1 MDAKEIL
8 EKYWGYSSF
17 RPLQEQIVLDSIAGH
32 DCLALLPTGGGKSI
46 CFQVPGIIREGI
58 TIVISPLIALM
69 QDQVNNLKKFGLRA
83 TAITSAMT
91 YREIDVALDNAVFQ
105 GIDFLYV
112 SPERLQTTL
121 FIERLKKM
129 NVGLLVVDEAH
140 CISEWGHDFR
150 PSYAQIGQFRDY
162 MPNTPILALT
172 ATATDKVR
180 TDIITKLNLK
190 TPKIHE
196 ASFERSNV
204 AYEIYE
210 VDNKVKSIIYFCQEH
225 KELTGIIYC
234 NTRKK
239 VKDTAAIL
247 SGIEISCAI
256 YHGGMEHEERKIAL
270 EEWMSGKKKIMI
282 ATNAFGMGIDKPN
295 VRFVLHHDFPETI
308 EAYFQEA
315 GRVGRDGEFSR
326 AISYLEKEDMS
337 HLMDSFTLKFP
348 SAEVVKAI
356 YKSICSYLKIAIG
369 SGKDET
375 YPIDLIAFKK
385 LYKFDLISTYNALQ
399 LLALNGDV
407 TFSESFFKPSNMKFT
422 IGNLELYNFQLQHD
436 KYSPLITLLSRNHSG
451 IFESFKVINEGQICK
466 LLKISK
472 NELVD
477 QLSSMEKQGI
487 LEINWQTTLPTIT
500 FIRERLPDDYLN
512 LSFEIYGER
521 KENALEKLTK
531 VQQFIESNTCRSI
544 ELLRYFGQEI
554 STCGHCD
561 NCLKKNGDEQ
571 SESLSNEVLSF
582 INSPKTYLELCAQ
595 FPFDIEQLKNTIRLL
610 QHEGKLTFNKGLFSL

>member
-1 MDAKEIL
+1 MEAKEVL

-17 RPLQEQIVLDSIAGH
+17 RPLQEQIVLDSIAGY

-150 PSYAQIGQFRDY
+150 PSYAQIGQFREY
-162 MPNTPILALT
+162 MLNTPILALT

-210 VDNKVKSIIYFCQEH
+210 VDNKIKSIIYFCQEH

-247 SGIEISCAI
+247 LGIEISCTI
-256 YHGGMEHEERKIAL
+256 YHGGMQHEERKIAL

-326 AISYLEKEDMS
+326 AISYLEKEDMG
-337 HLMDSFTLKFP
+337 HLMDSFNLKFP

-451 IFESFKVINEGQICK
+451 IFESFKVINEVQICK

-531 VQQFIESNTCRSI
+531 VQQFIESDTCRSI

-554 STCGHCD
+554 GPCGHCD

-582 INSPKTYLELCAQ
+582 IKSPKTYLELCAQ

>member
-17 RPLQEQIVLDSIAGH
+17 RPLQEQIVLDSINGF

-105 GIDFLYV
+105 GIDFLYI
-112 SPERLQTTL
+112 SPERLHTTL

-129 NVGLLVVDEAH
+129 KVGLLVVDEAH

-150 PSYAQIGQFRDY
+150 PSYAQIGLFRDY
-162 MPNTPILALT
+162 VPNTPILALT

-247 SGIEISCAI
+247 SSIEISCAI

-270 EEWMSGKKKIMI
+270 EEWMSGKKKIMV

-295 VRFVLHHDFPETI
+295 VRFVLHHDFPETL

-337 HLMDSFTLKFP
+337 HLKDSFNLKFP
-348 SAEVVKAI
+348 TAEVVKAI

-375 YPIDLIAFKK
+375 YPIDLIAFRK
-385 LYKFDLISTYNALQ
+385 LYKFDLISIYNSLQ

-436 KYSPLITLLSRNHSG
+436 KYLPLITLLSRNHSG

-554 STCGHCD
+554 SPCRHCD

>member
-1 MDAKEIL
+1 MDAKQIL

-112 SPERLQTTL
+112 SPERLQTAL

-150 PSYAQIGQFRDY
+150 PSYAQIGQLRDF

-172 ATATDKVR
+172 ATATEKVR

-256 YHGGMEHEERKIAL
+256 YHGGLQHEERKIAL

-326 AISYLEKEDMS
+326 AISYLEKEDMG
-337 HLMDSFTLKFP
+337 HLKDSFNLKFP

-472 NELVD
+472 NELVE

-554 STCGHCD
+554 SPCGHCD

-582 INSPKTYLELCAQ
+582 IKSPKTYLELCAQ

>member
-17 RPLQEQIVLDSIAGH
+17 RPLQEQIVLDSINGF

-105 GIDFLYV
+105 GIDFLYI
-112 SPERLQTTL
+112 SPERLHTTL

-129 NVGLLVVDEAH
+129 KVGLLVVDEAH

-150 PSYAQIGQFRDY
+150 PSYAQIGLFRDY
-162 MPNTPILALT
+162 VPNTPILALT

-247 SGIEISCAI
+247 SSIEISCAI

-270 EEWMSGKKKIMI
+270 EEWMSGKKKIMV

-295 VRFVLHHDFPETI
+295 VRFVLHHDFPETL

-337 HLMDSFTLKFP
+337 HLKDSFNLKFP
-348 SAEVVKAI
+348 TAEVVKAI

-375 YPIDLIAFKK
+375 YPIDLIAFRK
-385 LYKFDLISTYNALQ
+385 LYKFDLISIYNSLQ

-436 KYSPLITLLSRNHSG
+436 KYLPLITLLSRNHSG

-554 STCGHCD
+554 SPCGHCD

>member
-1 MDAKEIL
+1 MDAKEVL

-17 RPLQEQIVLDSIAGH
+17 RPLQEQIVLDSIAGY

-112 SPERLQTTL
+112 SPERLQTAL

-247 SGIEISCAI
+247 FGIEISCAI
-256 YHGGMEHEERKIAL
+256 YHGGLQHEERKIAL

-326 AISYLEKEDMS
+326 AISYLEKEDMG
-337 HLMDSFTLKFP
+337 HLMDSFNLKFP

-385 LYKFDLISTYNALQ
+385 LYKYDLISTYNALQ

-472 NELVD
+472 NELV
-477 QLSSMEKQGI
+477 
-487 LEINWQTTLPTIT
+487 
-500 FIRERLPDDYLN
+500 
-512 LSFEIYGER
+512 
-521 KENALEKLTK
+521 
-531 VQQFIESNTCRSI
+531 
-544 ELLRYFGQEI
+544 
-554 STCGHCD
+554 
-561 NCLKKNGDEQ
+561 
-571 SESLSNEVLSF
+571 
-582 INSPKTYLELCAQ
+582 
-595 FPFDIEQLKNTIRLL
+595 EQLKNTIRLL

>member
-32 DCLALLPTGGGKSI
+32 DCIALLPTGGGKSI
-46 CFQVPGIIREGI
+46 CFQVPGIIRDGI

-69 QDQVNNLKKFGLRA
+69 QDQVSNLKKFGLRA

-150 PSYAQIGQFRDY
+150 PSYAQIGQFREY

-256 YHGGMEHEERKIAL
+256 YHGGMQHEERKIAL

-326 AISYLEKEDMS
+326 AISYLEKEDMG
-337 HLMDSFTLKFP
+337 HLKDSFNLKFP

-554 STCGHCD
+554 SPCGHCD

>member
-17 RPLQEQIVLDSIAGH
+17 RPLQEQIVLDSINGF

-105 GIDFLYV
+105 GIDFLYI
-112 SPERLQTTL
+112 SPERLHTTL

-129 NVGLLVVDEAH
+129 KVGLLVVDEAH

-150 PSYAQIGQFRDY
+150 PSYAQIGLFRDY
-162 MPNTPILALT
+162 VPNTPILALT

-247 SGIEISCAI
+247 SSIEISCAI

-270 EEWMSGKKKIMI
+270 EEWMSGKKKIMV

-295 VRFVLHHDFPETI
+295 VRFVLHHDFPETL

-337 HLMDSFTLKFP
+337 HLKDSFNLKFP
-348 SAEVVKAI
+348 TAEVVKAI

-375 YPIDLIAFKK
+375 YPIDLIAFRK
-385 LYKFDLISTYNALQ
+385 LYKFDLISIYNSLQ

-436 KYSPLITLLSRNHSG
+436 KYLPLITLLSRNHSG

-472 NELVD
+472 KDLVE

-554 STCGHCD
+554 SPCRHCD

>member
-32 DCLALLPTGGGKSI
+32 DCIALLPTGGGKSI
-46 CFQVPGIIREGI
+46 CFQVPGIIRDGI

-69 QDQVNNLKKFGLRA
+69 QDQVSNLKKFGLRA

-150 PSYAQIGQFRDY
+150 PSYAQIGQLRDF

-326 AISYLEKEDMS
+326 AISYLEKEDMG
-337 HLMDSFTLKFP
+337 HLKDSFNLKFP

-554 STCGHCD
+554 SPCGHCD

>member
-1 MDAKEIL
+1 
-8 EKYWGYSSF
+8 
-17 RPLQEQIVLDSIAGH
+17 
-32 DCLALLPTGGGKSI
+32 
-46 CFQVPGIIREGI
+46 
-58 TIVISPLIALM
+58 M

-112 SPERLQTTL
+112 SPERLQTAL

-150 PSYAQIGQFRDY
+150 PSYAQIGQLRDF

-172 ATATDKVR
+172 ATATEKVR

-239 VKDTAAIL
+239 VKDIAAIL
-247 SGIEISCAI
+247 LGIEISCAI
-256 YHGGMEHEERKIAL
+256 YHGGLQHEERKIAL

-326 AISYLEKEDMS
+326 AISYLEKEDMG
-337 HLMDSFTLKFP
+337 HLMDSFNLKFP

-385 LYKFDLISTYNALQ
+385 LYKYDLISTYNALQ

-472 NELVD
+472 KELVE

-554 STCGHCD
+554 SPCGHCD
-561 NCLKKNGDEQ
+561 NCLKKNGEEQ

-582 INSPKTYLELCAQ
+582 IKSPKTYLELCAQ
-595 FPFDIEQLKNTIRLL
+595 FPFDIEHLKNTIRLL

>member
-17 RPLQEQIVLDSIAGH
+17 RPLQEQIVLDSINGF

-105 GIDFLYV
+105 GIDFLYI
-112 SPERLQTTL
+112 SPERLHTTL

-129 NVGLLVVDEAH
+129 KVGLLVVDEAH

-150 PSYAQIGQFRDY
+150 PSYAQIGLFRDY
-162 MPNTPILALT
+162 VPNTPILALT

-247 SGIEISCAI
+247 SSIEISCAI

-295 VRFVLHHDFPETI
+295 VRFVLHHDFPETL

-337 HLMDSFTLKFP
+337 HLKDSFNLKFP
-348 SAEVVKAI
+348 TAEVVKAI

-375 YPIDLIAFKK
+375 YPIDLIAFRK
-385 LYKFDLISTYNALQ
+385 LYKFDLISIYNSLQ

-436 KYSPLITLLSRNHSG
+436 KYLPLITLLSRNHSG

-554 STCGHCD
+554 SPCRHCD

>member
-17 RPLQEQIVLDSIAGH
+17 RPLQEQIVLDSINGF

-105 GIDFLYV
+105 GIDFLYI
-112 SPERLQTTL
+112 SPERLHTTL

-129 NVGLLVVDEAH
+129 KVGLLVVDEAH

-150 PSYAQIGQFRDY
+150 PSYAQIGLFRDY
-162 MPNTPILALT
+162 VPNTPILALT

-247 SGIEISCAI
+247 SSIEISCAI

-270 EEWMSGKKKIMI
+270 EEWMSGKKKIMV

-295 VRFVLHHDFPETI
+295 VRFVLHHDFPETL

-337 HLMDSFTLKFP
+337 HLKDSFNLKFP
-348 SAEVVKAI
+348 TAEVVKAI

-385 LYKFDLISTYNALQ
+385 LYKYDLISTYNALQ

-472 NELVD
+472 KDLVE

-554 STCGHCD
+554 SPCGHCD

>member
-69 QDQVNNLKKFGLRA
+69 QDQVYNLKKSGLRA

-91 YREIDVALDNAVFQ
+91 YREIDVALDNAVFH

-150 PSYAQIGQFRDY
+150 PSYAQIGQFREY

-247 SGIEISCAI
+247 GSIEISCAI
-256 YHGGMEHEERKIAL
+256 YHGGMQHEERKIAL

-385 LYKFDLISTYNALQ
+385 LYKYDLISSYNALK

-407 TFSESFFKPSNMKFT
+407 TFSEAFFKPSNMKFT

-487 LEINWQTTLPTIT
+487 LEINWQTNLPTIT

-554 STCGHCD
+554 SPCGHCD

-571 SESLSNEVLSF
+571 LESLSNKILSF

>member
-1 MDAKEIL
+1 MDAKQIL

-150 PSYAQIGQFRDY
+150 PSYAQIGQFREY

-172 ATATDKVR
+172 ATATEKVR

-204 AYEIYE
+204 AYEIYK

-256 YHGGMEHEERKIAL
+256 YHGGLQHEERKIAL

-308 EAYFQEA
+308 ESYFQEA

-326 AISYLEKEDMS
+326 AISYLEKEDMG
-337 HLMDSFTLKFP
+337 HLMDSFNLKFP

-385 LYKFDLISTYNALQ
+385 LYKYDLISTYNALQ

-472 NELVD
+472 KELVE

-554 STCGHCD
+554 SPCGHCD
-561 NCLKKNGDEQ
+561 KCLKKNGDEQ

>member
-162 MPNTPILALT
+162 MPKTPILALT

-256 YHGGMEHEERKIAL
+256 YHGGMQHEERKIAL

-326 AISYLEKEDMS
+326 AISYLEKEDMG
-337 HLMDSFTLKFP
+337 HLKDSFNLKFP

-554 STCGHCD
+554 SPCRHCD

>member
-1 MDAKEIL
+1 
-8 EKYWGYSSF
+8 
-17 RPLQEQIVLDSIAGH
+17 
-32 DCLALLPTGGGKSI
+32 
-46 CFQVPGIIREGI
+46 
-58 TIVISPLIALM
+58 
-69 QDQVNNLKKFGLRA
+69 
-83 TAITSAMT
+83 
-91 YREIDVALDNAVFQ
+91 
-105 GIDFLYV
+105 
-112 SPERLQTTL
+112 
-121 FIERLKKM
+121 
-129 NVGLLVVDEAH
+129 
-140 CISEWGHDFR
+140 
-150 PSYAQIGQFRDY
+150 

-256 YHGGMEHEERKIAL
+256 YHGGLQHEERKIAL

-326 AISYLEKEDMS
+326 AISYLEKEDMG

-385 LYKFDLISTYNALQ
+385 LYKYDLISTYNALQ

-554 STCGHCD
+554 SPCGHCD

-595 FPFDIEQLKNTIRLL
+595 FPFDIEHLKNTIRLL

>member
-1 MDAKEIL
+1 MHTHSKSFPIQLTEKSTFNDIDWDNLAFGKTFSDHMFLMDYENGAWVNGKVMPFQPIPMHPAMSAIHYGQSIFEGLKAYKSKNGQINI
-8 EKYWGYSSF
+8 F
-17 RPLQEQIVLDSIAGH
+17 RPEL
-32 DCLALLPTGGGKSI
+32 
-46 CFQVPGIIREGI
+46 
-58 TIVISPLIALM
+58 
-69 QDQVNNLKKFGLRA
+69 
-83 TAITSAMT
+83 
-91 YREIDVALDNAVFQ
+91 NAVRFAESAKRMCMPEVPES
-105 GIDFLYV
+105 IFL
-112 SPERLQTTL
+112 
-121 FIERLKKM
+121 
-129 NVGLLVVDEAH
+129 
-140 CISEWGHDFR
+140 
-150 PSYAQIGQFRDY
+150 
-162 MPNTPILALT
+162 
-172 ATATDKVR
+172 
-180 TDIITKLNLK
+180 
-190 TPKIHE
+190 
-196 ASFERSNV
+196 
-204 AYEIYE
+204 
-210 VDNKVKSIIYFCQEH
+210 
-225 KELTGIIYC
+225 
-234 NTRKK
+234 
-239 VKDTAAIL
+239 
-247 SGIEISCAI
+247 
-256 YHGGMEHEERKIAL
+256 
-270 EEWMSGKKKIMI
+270 
-282 ATNAFGMGIDKPN
+282 
-295 VRFVLHHDFPETI
+295 
-308 EAYFQEA
+308 EA

-326 AISYLEKEDMS
+326 AISYLEKEDMG
-337 HLMDSFTLKFP
+337 HLMDSFNLKFP

-356 YKSICSYLKIAIG
+356 YKAICSYLKIAIG

-531 VQQFIESNTCRSI
+531 VQQFIESKTCRSI

-554 STCGHCD
+554 SPCGHCD

-571 SESLSNEVLSF
+571 SESLRNELLSF

-610 QHEGKLTFNKGLFSL
+610 QHEGKLTFNKDLFSL

>member
-1 MDAKEIL
+1 MDAKQIL

-17 RPLQEQIVLDSIAGH
+17 RPLQEQIVLDSIAGY

-83 TAITSAMT
+83 TAITCAMT

-112 SPERLQTTL
+112 SPERLHTTL

-129 NVGLLVVDEAH
+129 KVGLLVVDEAH

-150 PSYAQIGQFRDY
+150 PSYAQIGQFREY

-180 TDIITKLNLK
+180 SDIITKLNLK

-196 ASFERSNV
+196 TSFERSNV

-239 VKDTAAIL
+239 VKDIAAIL
-247 SGIEISCAI
+247 FGIEISCSI
-256 YHGGMEHEERKIAL
+256 YHGGMKHEERKIAL

-295 VRFVLHHDFPETI
+295 VRFVLHHDFPESI

-554 STCGHCD
+554 SPCGHCD

>member
-1 MDAKEIL
+1 VDAKQIL

-112 SPERLQTTL
+112 SPERLHTTL

-150 PSYAQIGQFRDY
+150 PSYAQIGQLREY

-204 AYEIYE
+204 AYEIYK

-256 YHGGMEHEERKIAL
+256 YHGGLQHEERKIAL

-308 EAYFQEA
+308 ESYFQEA

-326 AISYLEKEDMS
+326 AISYLEREDMG
-337 HLMDSFTLKFP
+337 HLMDSFNLKFP

-385 LYKFDLISTYNALQ
+385 LYKYDLISTYNALQ

-472 NELVD
+472 KELVE

-554 STCGHCD
+554 SPCGHCD
-561 NCLKKNGDEQ
+561 NCLKKNGYEQ

-610 QHEGKLTFNKGLFSL
+610 QHEGKLTFNEGLFSL

>member
-1 MDAKEIL
+1 VDAKQIL

-46 CFQVPGIIREGI
+46 CFQVPGIIRDGI

-112 SPERLQTTL
+112 SPERLQTAL

-150 PSYAQIGQFRDY
+150 PSYAQIGQFREY

-172 ATATDKVR
+172 ATATEKVR

-204 AYEIYE
+204 AYEIYK

-256 YHGGMEHEERKIAL
+256 YHGGLQHEERKIAL

-308 EAYFQEA
+308 ESYFQEA

-326 AISYLEKEDMS
+326 AISYLEKEDMG
-337 HLMDSFTLKFP
+337 HLMDSFNLKFP

-385 LYKFDLISTYNALQ
+385 LYKYDLISTYNALQ

-472 NELVD
+472 NELVE

-531 VQQFIESNTCRSI
+531 VNQFIESNTCRSI

-554 STCGHCD
+554 SPCGHCD
-561 NCLKKNGDEQ
+561 KCLKKNGDEQ
-571 SESLSNEVLSF
+571 SESLSNEVLSY

>member
-1 MDAKEIL
+1 VDAKEIL

-17 RPLQEQIVLDSIAGH
+17 RPLQEQIVLDSINGF

-105 GIDFLYV
+105 GIDFLYI
-112 SPERLQTTL
+112 SPERLHTTL

-129 NVGLLVVDEAH
+129 KVGLLVVDEAH

-150 PSYAQIGQFRDY
+150 PSYAQIGLFRDY
-162 MPNTPILALT
+162 VPNTPILALT

-247 SGIEISCAI
+247 SSIEISCAI

-270 EEWMSGKKKIMI
+270 EEWMSGKKKIMV

-295 VRFVLHHDFPETI
+295 VRFVLHHDFPETL

-337 HLMDSFTLKFP
+337 HLKDSFNLKFP
-348 SAEVVKAI
+348 TAEVVKAI

-375 YPIDLIAFKK
+375 YPIDLIAFRK
-385 LYKFDLISTYNALQ
+385 LYKFDLISIYNSLQ

-436 KYSPLITLLSRNHSG
+436 KYLPLITLLSRNHSG

-554 STCGHCD
+554 SPCRHCD